1 MDFDF
6 FCSDCPRR
14 CSARRSESL
23 SGGFC
28 RSRSLPSVVRAAPH
42 FGEEPCITGS
52 RGSGAVF
59 FSGCSLGCI
68 FCQNYEISRSGENG
82 ELLDESAFRDML
94 LRLRDTGVHN
104 INLVTPGHFTR
115 FLSRALDGLELGIPV
130 VWNSSG
136 YETAESLKMMEGL
149 VQIYMPDYK
158 FSSSEL
164 ARRLCRAPDYPDA
177 AAEAIREMFRQRG
190 PYTLDADGMMTSGV
204 LIRHLVL
211 PGESENTLSC
221 LDFIADS
228 FPENS
233 VLVSLMSQYT
243 PMSLPG
249 LPDNLQRGLT
259 PEEYDSAVH
268 YMSLIGLSSGFT
280 QDLSSGTPEMLP
292 LFDLTGVT

>member
-1 MDFDF
+1 MNFDY
-6 FCSDCPRR
+6 FCSDCPRH
-14 CSARRSESL
+14 CSAHRSESI

-28 RSRSLPSVVRAAPH
+28 RSRSLPSIVRAAPH
-42 FGEEPCITGS
+42 FGEEPCISGK

-59 FSGCSLGCI
+59 FSGCSLGCV
-68 FCQNYEISRSGENG
+68 FCQNSEISRSGDKG
-82 ELLDESAFRDML
+82 ELLDESAFREML

-115 FLSRALDGLELGIPV
+115 FLSKALDGLELGIPV

-136 YETAESLKMMEGL
+136 YETVESLRMMEGL

-158 FSSSEL
+158 FASSEL
-164 ARRLCRAPDYPDA
+164 ARILCRAPDYPEA
-177 AAEAIREMFRQRG
+177 AAAAVMEMYRQRG
-190 PYTLDADGMMTSGV
+190 PFSLDDDGLMTSGV

-233 VLVSLMSQYT
+233 ILVSLMSQYT
-243 PMSLPG
+243 PMP
-249 LPDNLQRGLT
+249 LPDLPENLRRGVT
-259 PEEYDSAVH
+259 REEYDAARH
-268 YMSLIGLSSGFT
+268 YMALLGLSSGFT

>member
-1 MDFDF
+1 MNFDY

-14 CSARRSESL
+14 CSARRSVSL

-42 FGEEPCITGS
+42 FGEEPCISGV

-68 FCQNYEISRSGENG
+68 FCQNYEISRSGEKG
-82 ELLDESAFRDML
+82 EVLDESAFRGML

-104 INLVTPGHFTR
+104 INLVTPGHYTH
-115 FLSRALDGLELGIPV
+115 FLSKALDGLELGIPV

-136 YETAESLKMMEGL
+136 YESVESLKMMEGL

-158 FSSSEL
+158 FSSADL
-164 ARRLCRAPDYPDA
+164 AQRLCRAPDYPEA
-177 AAEAIREMFRQRG
+177 AAAAIAEMYRQRG
-190 PYTLDADGMMTSGV
+190 PYSLDEGGMMTSGV

-228 FPENS
+228 FPQDS

-249 LPDNLQRGLT
+249 LPDDLRRSVTQ
-259 PEEYDSAVH
+259 EEYDSARH
-268 YMSLIGLSSGFT
+268 YMALLGLSSGFT

>member
-1 MDFDF
+1 MNFDY

-14 CSARRSESL
+14 CSAHRSASL

-42 FGEEPCITGS
+42 FGEEPCISGV

-68 FCQNYEISRSGENG
+68 FCQNYEISRSGEKG
-82 ELLDESAFRDML
+82 EVLDESAFRGML

-104 INLVTPGHFTR
+104 INLVTPGHYTH
-115 FLSRALDGLELGIPV
+115 FLSKALDGLELGIPV

-136 YETAESLKMMEGL
+136 YESVESLKMMEGL

-158 FSSSEL
+158 FSSADL
-164 ARRLCRAPDYPDA
+164 AQRLCRAPDYPEA
-177 AAEAIREMFRQRG
+177 AAAAIAEMYRQRG
-190 PYTLDADGMMTSGV
+190 PYSLDEGGMMTSGV

-228 FPENS
+228 FPQDS

-249 LPDNLQRGLT
+249 LPDDLRRSVTQ
-259 PEEYDSAVH
+259 EEYDSTRH
-268 YMSLIGLSSGFT
+268 YMALLGLSSGFT

>member
-1 MDFDF
+1 MNFDY
-6 FCSDCPRR
+6 FCSDCPRH
-14 CSARRSESL
+14 CSAHRSGSL
-23 SGGFC
+23 PGGFC

-42 FGEEPCITGS
+42 FGEEPCISGE

-82 ELLDESAFRDML
+82 EILDESSFRDML
-94 LRLRDTGVHN
+94 LRLRDSGVHN
-104 INLVTPGHFTR
+104 INLVTPGHYTR
-115 FLSRALDGLELGIPV
+115 FLSNALDGLELGIPV

-149 VQIYMPDYK
+149 VQVYMPDYK
-158 FSSSEL
+158 FSSHDL
-164 ARRLCRAPDYPDA
+164 ARRLCRAPDYPEA
-177 AAEAIREMFRQRG
+177 AAAAIEEMFRQRG
-190 PYTLDADGMMTSGV
+190 PYKLDADGMMSSGV
-204 LIRHLVL
+204 LVRHLVL
-211 PGESENTLSC
+211 PGELENTLSC

-243 PMSLPG
+243 PMSVPDLPE
-249 LPDNLQRGLT
+249 NLRRGLT
-259 PEEYDSAVH
+259 QEEYDSARH
-268 YMSLIGLSSGFT
+268 YMNLLGLSSGFT